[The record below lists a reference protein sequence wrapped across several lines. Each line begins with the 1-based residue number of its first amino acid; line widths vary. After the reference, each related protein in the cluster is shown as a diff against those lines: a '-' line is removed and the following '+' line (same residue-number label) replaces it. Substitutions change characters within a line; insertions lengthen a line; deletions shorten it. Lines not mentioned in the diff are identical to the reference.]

1 MKPLPPI
8 SLTESAERVT
18 HHAAAIV
25 KIETEAQRKTLLPR
39 LLIGL
44 HCLKAHTLFALVD
57 ASKRN
62 AKGKNQHSKKKPET
76 TDLTVASYKDWLI
89 STATDLKEGTTYKYM
104 SAVRGLG
111 CDENSTEEE
120 LTTVFKTYT
129 NPTLAMLCN
138 AAAEPL
144 KPLTPE
150 PPQQL
155 EFDLL
160 RGCLKANRQQC
171 EELVAS
177 RDRLREF
184 PKLHEA
190 AIARLYQTLHALTGT
205 HWQPSDEE
213 NQLAQIDPD
222 QLDL

>member
-18 HHAAAIV
+18 HHASTIV

-57 ASKRN
+57 ASKRGSM
-62 AKGKNQHSKKKPET
+62 KGKKKPTT

-138 AAAEPL
+138 AATEPVQ
-144 KPLTPE
+144 PPASE

-160 RGCLKANRQQC
+160 RGCLKATRQQC
-171 EELVAS
+171 EELVATA
-177 RDRLREF
+177 DRIREF
-184 PKLHEA
+184 PELHKSA
-190 AIARLYQTLHALTGT
+190 VARLYQTLHALTGT
-205 HWQPSDEE
+205 HWAPSEEE
-213 NQLAQIDPD
+213 NEYAHINPD
-222 QLDL
+222 QFDL